1 MRSRSPL
8 PSFPSACK
16 YEYPLLALADTL
28 SGNRALAKL
37 DTSNNYIEQVEPL
50 QLITELEVYSEDE
63 SDSYHSPATPPSV
76 DWSDYDYDSDYGDNQ
91 GWY

>member
-37 DTSNNYIEQVEPL
+37 DTSNNHIEQVEPL

-63 SDSYHSPATPPSV
+63 SDSDYPSPVTPPSAQ
-76 DWSDYDYDSDYGDNQ
+76 SDYDYDSDYGDNQ